1 MTLTHF
7 KDDERKAN
15 PRAAMVRVEI
25 RDAQGYANQRRHDLR
40 IGAQPAYVNPDPPE
54 PNHVFIQPLT
64 TQEIKTLSRERRAQ
78 RETVRAM
85 KSNAGIAVVG
95 IIGFGIEAQKMFEA
109 LDLVTQEQAL
119 RAAVERVATDLK
131 TTVTGL
137 VFHLDETA
145 RHAHFS
151 LCGYDV
157 TGQPLSTWMGRGVL
171 RELQTALHEEL
182 QAFMPDLER
191 GRSRKARAEAGAA
204 PHELVNRSVDELHID
219 LPFEIAEKRKELVEI
234 EEKIRTNEARASG
247 NRNCVSCSRHSTGCQ
262 ADLVQVVLDDM
273 CRSGRIRGGFKVA
286 RPDLKPEFIDNF
298 EIGGDYKPTSWAK
311 ITASAYYSMGK
322 DFLYYVSTGDSIE
335 MSFGS
340 RPIMIRSNIS
350 NVRIYGFESNFTISP
365 LHYLSFYGGYAYNI
379 SEIIDY
385 NPEDAVSNV
394 DLTGKYLSD
403 VPKHSFSLGTLIKS
417 KYVNIGIT
425 GRFTGK
431 MFINDPNIYD
441 DLVFSDQYDEVFT
454 LDLKIHRQWINHIN
468 TSLSIQNLFDKEI
481 LVSKG
486 TVGPGR
492 FIVFDLGFKF

>member
-64 TQEIKTLSRERRAQ
+64 TQELKTLARERRAQ

-85 KSNAGIAVVG
+85 KSNAGIAMVG

-119 RAAVERVATDLK
+119 RAAVARVAADLK

-157 TGQPLSTWMGRGVL
+157 AGQPLSTWMGRGVL

-219 LPFEIAEKRKELVEI
+219 LPFEIAEKRKELAAL
-234 EEKIRTNEARASG
+234 EEKIRTNDARAEKARIKAEAEGDRAAKAQKNVETYQRRAAEARERAEG
-247 NRNCVSCSRHSTGCQ
+247 LEGQVRDLEGRLEAIQ
-262 ADLVQVVLDDM
+262 AAKTAAEGERDRAREEALAAEE
-273 CRSGRIRGGFKVA
+273 RAATAEARIRDMDQIIGDAAALAAEAAAAVITGELHQGENGRWITGKGGPSVDRLKPLWTHLRPSLERVA
-286 RPDLKPEFIDNF
+286 RWWEVVRGRVEALPEPDQKAFF
-298 EIGGDYKPTSWAK
+298 
-311 ITASAYYSMGK
+311 
-322 DFLYYVSTGDSIE
+322 
-335 MSFGS
+335 
-340 RPIMIRSNIS
+340 
-350 NVRIYGFESNFTISP
+350 
-365 LHYLSFYGGYAYNI
+365 
-379 SEIIDY
+379 
-385 NPEDAVSNV
+385 
-394 DLTGKYLSD
+394 
-403 VPKHSFSLGTLIKS
+403 
-417 KYVNIGIT
+417 
-425 GRFTGK
+425 
-431 MFINDPNIYD
+431 
-441 DLVFSDQYDEVFT
+441 DEVPP
-454 LDLKIHRQWINHIN
+454 
-468 TSLSIQNLFDKEI
+468 
-481 LVSKG
+481 KG
-486 TVGPGR
+486 PDEGPG
-492 FIVFDLGFKF
+492 F